1 MHVLE
6 QDRCTPSWQ
15 AGVALQRPT
24 QHNLSNLVA
33 ILTRRITI
41 YTRMTNHDAVWKSF
55 AIIPKVGGTLSCIGS
70 TLIVRDIVKKYRNK
84 KSVALTSTMML
95 SISVANIVG
104 SFFGYVMSTWMV
116 PRGDAFY
123 AAGNLA
129 TCEAQGFIVTWNLV
143 YFVTS
148 YAMLSALCKLAWL
161 RACSYWCHYLIPSPF
176 HIHSHADTDAALPP
190 FIFYL
195 TV

>member
-6 QDRCTPSWQ
+6 QDRCTPSGQ

-148 YAMLSALCKLAWL
+148 YAMLSALCKLA
-161 RACSYWCHYLIPSPF
+161 
-176 HIHSHADTDAALPP
+176 
-190 FIFYL
+190 
-195 TV
+195 